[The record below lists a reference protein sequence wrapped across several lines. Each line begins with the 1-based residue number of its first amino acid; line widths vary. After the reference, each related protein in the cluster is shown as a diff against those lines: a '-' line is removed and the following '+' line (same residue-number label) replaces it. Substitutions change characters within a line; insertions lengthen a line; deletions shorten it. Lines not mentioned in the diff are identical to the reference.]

1 MYNPHS
7 YAVSL
12 EKLLKASYNSAG
24 EIEKNPLAFISS
36 FLDALAE
43 RSDEKRQQVFEFDDK
58 YEKYK
63 NMPFSQWEEAD
74 AAQMVKDLRMLL
86 S

>member
-12 EKLLKASYNSAG
+12 EKLLKAPYNSAG
-24 EIEKNPLAFISS
+24 EIEKNPLVYISS

-43 RSDEKRQQVFEFDDK
+43 RSDEKRQQVFVFDDK
-58 YEKYK
+58 YERYK
-63 NMPFSQWEEAD
+63 DMPFSQWEEAD